1 MKLFLSL
8 FSIGLLVA
16 CTQTTITDGG
26 SFIDPGWNGVS
37 TNSMV
42 VEVQDAPLSE
52 QRAIESSTVAIL
64 REAGL
69 RAEASYAF
77 FPPTRTFSPAQK
89 QERLR
94 GSGYE
99 TLLVIRP
106 YDRDIIS
113 HYSPPATRPF
123 GGASYGSGGWGGV
136 GFGVNFDRGYTTEE
150 AIIRYHSDLYVI
162 KDNHKIW
169 TGDYATRG
177 GDGMSFDTVGK
188 RFGKELVTKLQKDGM
203 IYSAP

>member
-1 MKLFLSL
+1 MIMKLFLSL

-99 TLLVIRP
+99 TLLVIR
-106 YDRDIIS
+106 
-113 HYSPPATRPF
+113 
-123 GGASYGSGGWGGV
+123 
-136 GFGVNFDRGYTTEE
+136 
-150 AIIRYHSDLYVI
+150 
-162 KDNHKIW
+162 
-169 TGDYATRG
+169 
-177 GDGMSFDTVGK
+177 
-188 RFGKELVTKLQKDGM
+188 
-203 IYSAP
+203 